1 MAKTP
6 EELYQEREKRLNDA
20 VQLRVPDRVP
30 IAPYCM
36 FFPAKYSGL
45 SCEEVMYDYD
55 KMGEAMRKVV
65 VDFDLDACI
74 NVLPLISL
82 GPAMEILGERR
93 FKWPGHGV
101 PADSTYQYVE
111 GEYMKA
117 DEYDAFL
124 IDPTDYMLRTYLP
137 RVFSTLE
144 PLKMLPNIPGLVHHY
159 MFELFLPLV
168 VTMPPVVQAMG
179 AIARA
184 GQESQ
189 KMIAKTMAL
198 NKEMAELGFPS
209 LVGSVACAPFDYIGD
224 FLRGTTGVML
234 DMYERPDKLLAA
246 IDKMTPAAIS
256 TASMIAQQSGIPGVY
271 IPLHKGGDGF
281 MSPKQFETFYWPSL
295 KRMIVA
301 LIEQGMLPL
310 VNWEG
315 DCTSRLET
323 IADIPKGKAIYMFE
337 RADMR
342 RAKEVLG
349 GRVCII
355 CLMPSAVLCT
365 GSQQDVRDS
374 CKLVIDVAGK
384 DGGYILSG
392 GIGIPDEAKPE
403 NVKAMI
409 DFAKEYG
416 VYR

>member
-124 IDPTDYMLRTYLP
+124 IDPTDYMLRTYIP
-137 RVFSTLE
+137 RVFGTLE
-144 PLKMLPNIPGLVHHY
+144 PLGMLPNIPGLLHHY
-159 MFELFLPLV
+159 MFEMFLPLV
-168 VTMPPVVQAMG
+168 VTMPPVAQAMG

-315 DCTSRLET
+315 DCTSRHH
-323 IADIPKGKAIYMFE
+323 PGPY
-337 RADMR
+337 R
-342 RAKEVLG
+342 
-349 GRVCII
+349 
-355 CLMPSAVLCT
+355 
-365 GSQQDVRDS
+365 
-374 CKLVIDVAGK
+374 
-384 DGGYILSG
+384 LSG
-392 GIGIPDEAKPE
+392 PPGRPAIQGRLRAPAQEGSAQTGRGNP
-403 NVKAMI
+403 ASQP
-409 DFAKEYG
+409 AYG
-416 VYR
+416 RFQGDDQPAGCPLYCRPHQRKDCPGRSQTGGNPGGSHRRYQLQPGQY